1 MFRELQWLVLFAAA
15 IHPREIATISSR
27 QDRLPPA
34 LRLSKVHRLSALSER
49 SERSV
54 LKDCSFLPRM
64 ARAFVACAMRC

>member
-1 MFRELQWLVLFAAA
+1 MFRELQWLVLFAVA

-34 LRLSKVHRLSALSER
+34 LRLSKFHRLSALSER

-54 LKDCSFLPRM
+54 LKDCSFLTRM
-64 ARAFVACAMRC
+64 ARAFVTCAMRC